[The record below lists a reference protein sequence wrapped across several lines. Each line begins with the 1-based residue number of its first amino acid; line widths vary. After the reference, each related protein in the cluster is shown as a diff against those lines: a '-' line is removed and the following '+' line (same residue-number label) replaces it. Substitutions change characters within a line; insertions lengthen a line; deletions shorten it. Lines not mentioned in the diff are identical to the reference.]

1 MNTNRI
7 HFDRP
12 ENSKIVITKN
22 WLLGFIEGDGSFFLI
37 RDNLTPVFSIENTGV
52 QLPVLVK
59 IKEFLENYL
68 GFNSYS
74 LYKLKTHLL

>member
-22 WLLGFIEGDGSFFLI
+22 WLLGFIEGDGSFFLR

-52 QLPVLVK
+52 QLPPPP
-59 IKEFLENYL
+59 
-68 GFNSYS
+68 
-74 LYKLKTHLL
+74 